1 MRSIQ
6 ALTYEVDEIDVAI
19 EELRAGI
26 DTSLFLKNT
35 CGIVFCGFE
44 PDMEALIDGL
54 NKAFDFPFFGC
65 TGIGIL
71 STSGYSRRRK
81 LRLRHWPDG
90 GARL

>member
-6 ALTYEVDEIDVAI
+6 ALTYDVDEIDVAI

-54 NKAFDFPFFGC
+54 NKAFDFPFFH
-65 TGIGIL
+65 
-71 STSGYSRRRK
+71 K
-81 LRLRHWPDG
+81 RLFSEQYIAACADG
-90 GARL
+90 G